1 MLGIFAVSDPQTVL
15 SSGNTIAILALII
28 VTLAGVV
35 VYLARK
41 LDKQATDS
49 ATQVKELNAQIVNEI
64 KTHATDYKE
73 MAKNDQAVLGNT
85 SQIMAIFGEKIEVA
99 KGRRE

>member
-1 MLGIFAVSDPQTVL
+1 MFRFFAVSDPQTVL

-41 LDKQATDS
+41 LDTQARDS
-49 ATQVKELNAQIVNEI
+49 ATEIKSLNAQLVAEI
-64 KTHATDYKE
+64 KTHSEDYKE

-85 SQIMAIFGEKIEVA
+85 SQTMAIFGEKIEVA
-99 KGRRE
+99 KGRR

>member
-1 MLGIFAVSDPQTVL
+1 MFRYFAVSDPQTVL

-49 ATQVKELNAQIVNEI
+49 ATEVKALNAQLVSEV

-85 SQIMAIFGEKIEVA
+85 SQTMALFGEKIEIA
-99 KGRRE
+99 KGRR

>member
-1 MLGIFAVSDPQTVL
+1 MFSYFAVSDPQTVL

-41 LDKQATDS
+41 LDVQARDS
-49 ATQVKELNAQIVNEI
+49 AAEIKALNAQLVAEV
-64 KTHATDYKE
+64 KTHAVDYKE
-73 MAKNDQAVLGNT
+73 MARNDQAVLGNT
-85 SQIMAIFGEKIEVA
+85 SQTMALFGEKIEVA
-99 KGRRE
+99 KGRR

>member
-1 MLGIFAVSDPQTVL
+1 MLRYFAVSDPQTVL

-41 LDKQATDS
+41 LDVQSRES
-49 ATQVKELNAQIVNEI
+49 ANEIKSLNAQLVSEV
-64 KTHATDYKE
+64 KTHAVDYKE
-73 MAKNDQAVLGNT
+73 MARNDQAVLGNT
-85 SQIMAIFGEKIEVA
+85 SQTMALFGEKIEVA
-99 KGRRE
+99 RGKR

>member
-1 MLGIFAVSDPQTVL
+1 MWGFFAVADPQTVL

-28 VTLAGVV
+28 VTLAGVI

-41 LDKQATDS
+41 LDVQARDS
-49 ATQVKELNAQIVNEI
+49 ATEIRVLNALLLAET
-64 KTHATDYKE
+64 KTHAVDYKE

-85 SQIMAIFGEKIEVA
+85 SQTMALFGEKIEVA
-99 KGRRE
+99 KGRR

>member
-1 MLGIFAVSDPQTVL
+1 MPNSFAAADPQTVL

-41 LDKQATDS
+41 IDKQASDS
-49 ATQVKELNAQIVNEI
+49 ALEIKSLNAQLFAES
-64 KTHATDYKE
+64 KAHTLDYRE
-73 MAKNDQAVLGNT
+73 MARNDQAVLGNT
-85 SQIMAIFGEKIEVA
+85 SQTLALFGEKIEVA
-99 KGRRE
+99 KGRR

>member
-1 MLGIFAVSDPQTVL
+1 MFSTFAVSDPQTVL

-41 LDKQATDS
+41 LDVQARDS
-49 ATQVKELNAQIVNEI
+49 ANEIKELNAQLVNEV
-64 KTHATDYKE
+64 KTHAVDYKE

-85 SQIMAIFGEKIEVA
+85 SQTMAIFGEKIEVA
-99 KGRRE
+99 KGRR

>member
-1 MLGIFAVSDPQTVL
+1 MLDYFAVSDPQTVL

-41 LDKQATDS
+41 LDVQATKS
-49 ATQVKELNAQIVNEI
+49 ATDIKELNAQLVSEV
-64 KTHATDYKE
+64 KTHAVDYKE

-85 SQIMAIFGEKIEVA
+85 SQTMALFGEKIEVA
-99 KGRRE
+99 KGRR

>member
-1 MLGIFAVSDPQTVL
+1 MLSYLAVSDPQTVL

-41 LDKQATDS
+41 LDVQATKS
-49 ATQVKELNAQIVNEI
+49 AADIKELNAQLVSEV

-85 SQIMAIFGEKIEVA
+85 SQTMALFGEKIEVA
-99 KGRRE
+99 KGRR

>member
-1 MLGIFAVSDPQTVL
+1 MLSNFAVSDPQTVL

-49 ATQVKELNAQIVNEI
+49 AAKVKDYGEI
-64 KTHATDYKE
+64 WQLQQK
-73 MAKNDQAVLGNT
+73 
-85 SQIMAIFGEKIEVA
+85 
-99 KGRRE
+99 

>member
-1 MLGIFAVSDPQTVL
+1 MWGLFAVADPQTVL

-28 VTLAGVV
+28 VTLAGVI

-41 LDKQATDS
+41 LDVQARDS
-49 ATQVKELNAQIVNEI
+49 ATEIRVLNALLLAET
-64 KTHATDYKE
+64 KTHAVDYKE

-85 SQIMAIFGEKIEVA
+85 SQTMALFGEKIEVA
-99 KGRRE
+99 KGRR